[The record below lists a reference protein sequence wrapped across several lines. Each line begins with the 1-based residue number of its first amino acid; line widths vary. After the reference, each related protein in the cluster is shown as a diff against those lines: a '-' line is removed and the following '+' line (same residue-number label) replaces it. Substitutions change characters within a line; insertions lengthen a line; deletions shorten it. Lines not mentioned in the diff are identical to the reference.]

1 MMSRTRTI
9 VVLGIAAACI
19 AAPAKAQRYPSKT
32 VEIVVSYAAGG
43 STDLIA
49 RAIAQKLQERLS
61 QSVVVLNKPGAS
73 GTIGATQVA
82 RANPDGHTLY
92 AGFTTEMA
100 VVPQLSR
107 NAKYSLDD
115 FEPIAVTGIIPVV
128 LIASNKVRAN
138 SLPGLIEELRQAPGN
153 YTYGGG
159 LGSPS
164 HILGAWFNK
173 IRGLNVTYIPYR
185 GGAQGVGDVSG
196 GHIDMFY
203 GGVSA
208 VKGAVDSGLVKAIA
222 LVGEV
227 RSSALPDVPT
237 FKEMSVTDFDL
248 DSWSVLLA
256 PKGTP
261 ADIVALLK
269 RETLTALE
277 DPQVRAAIGSQGVE
291 RSPIQDVS
299 AFLARER
306 DKFGRV
312 VRELGITID

>member
-1 MMSRTRTI
+1 MLRLTQQLAM
-9 VVLGIAAACI
+9 VGVAVACA
-19 AAPAKAQRYPSKT
+19 AAPAPAQRYPSKT
-32 VEIVVSYAAGG
+32 IEIVVSYGAGG

-49 RAIAQKLQERLS
+49 RAIAQKLQERLG

-164 HILGAWFNK
+164 HILGAWFNR
-173 IRGLNVTYIPYR
+173 IRDLNVTYIPYR

-196 GHIDMFY
+196 GHIY
-203 GGVSA
+203 
-208 VKGAVDSGLVKAIA
+208 
-222 LVGEV
+222 
-227 RSSALPDVPT
+227 
-237 FKEMSVTDFDL
+237 
-248 DSWSVLLA
+248 
-256 PKGTP
+256 
-261 ADIVALLK
+261 
-269 RETLTALE
+269 
-277 DPQVRAAIGSQGVE
+277 
-291 RSPIQDVS
+291 
-299 AFLARER
+299 
-306 DKFGRV
+306 
-312 VRELGITID
+312 